1 MRAQFT
7 RSSRIPSRSA
17 RTWPSPDAASSD
29 EQAGIARIV
38 RIATLSKEAVVLNF
52 EHLIQINDPLNPF
65 VDSMTREQLWEGLVL
80 RAEQP
85 QLFVLGLD
93 SCTILSREGNVLE
106 RELHYGQATVRDR
119 VTLDASRSVRYDI
132 LPTADYVGGSLTMTI
147 EQPDDLQLFLRFE
160 YATTLP
166 VSTDQDAVQTQ
177 EIVKSAYREN
187 DIDTVRLIR
196 QYVQTKQEPG
206 SLH

>member
-1 MRAQFT
+1 M
-7 RSSRIPSRSA
+7 
-17 RTWPSPDAASSD
+17 
-29 EQAGIARIV
+29 
-38 RIATLSKEAVVLNF
+38 NF

-65 VDSMTREQLWEGLVL
+65 VDSMTRDQLWEGLVL

-85 QLFVLGLD
+85 QLFVMGLD

-106 RELHYGQATVRDR
+106 RELHYGKATVRDR
-119 VTLDASRSVRYDI
+119 VTLEESRSVRYDI

-147 EQPDDLQLFLRFE
+147 EQPDELQLFLRFE

-196 QYVQTKQEPG
+196 QYVQTKQAPG

>member
-1 MRAQFT
+1 M
-7 RSSRIPSRSA
+7 
-17 RTWPSPDAASSD
+17 
-29 EQAGIARIV
+29 
-38 RIATLSKEAVVLNF
+38 NF

-65 VDSMTREQLWEGLVL
+65 VEAMTRDELWEGLVL

-85 QLFVLGLD
+85 QLFVIGLD

-119 VTLDASRSVRYDI
+119 VTLEASQSVRYDI
-132 LPTADYVGGSLTMTI
+132 MPTADHVGGSLTMTI
-147 EQPDDLQLFLRFE
+147 EQPDELQLFLRFQ

-166 VSTDQDAVQTQ
+166 ESTDPDAHQTQ

>member
-1 MRAQFT
+1 
-7 RSSRIPSRSA
+7 
-17 RTWPSPDAASSD
+17 
-29 EQAGIARIV
+29 
-38 RIATLSKEAVVLNF
+38 LNF

-65 VDSMTREQLWEGLVL
+65 VDSMTRDQLWEGLVL

-85 QLFVLGLD
+85 QLFVMGLD

-106 RELHYGQATVRDR
+106 RELHYGKATVRDR
-119 VTLDASRSVRYDI
+119 VTLEESRSVRYDI

-147 EQPDDLQLFLRFE
+147 EQPDELQLFLRFE